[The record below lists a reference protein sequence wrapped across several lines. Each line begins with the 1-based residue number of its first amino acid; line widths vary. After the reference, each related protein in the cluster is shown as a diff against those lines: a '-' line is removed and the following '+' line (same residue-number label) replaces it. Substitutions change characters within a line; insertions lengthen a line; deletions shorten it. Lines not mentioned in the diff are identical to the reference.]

1 MKTCV
6 AIVLLCLVQAP
17 MARPAGAYLGELTW
31 PQAEEQFNS
40 STLVILP
47 FAAGAKEHGRHL
59 PMNADRKVMEYL
71 VDQAV
76 SQMPVLAVPAI
87 LHGWF
92 PAFREYP
99 GTEVSEPE
107 VFQRYVFLVAESLV
121 KSGAKRIVFLN
132 MGIARATGL
141 PLSIAAREIRVRH
154 GVPTLVINWDDL
166 ETDEVAEF
174 QEQSVGGHADEIE
187 TSVNLALQAHL
198 VRMDLA
204 LRDDGRGPKNYPG
217 YRPGLFSRNPTD
229 PAYSETGLRGD
240 PTLATAEKG
249 RKTLEIMTRNWITA
263 LEGFSR
269 EPLERKPD
277 Q

>member
-1 MKTCV
+1 MKTV
-6 AIVLLCLVQAP
+6 FALALLLLTQNALTQ
-17 MARPAGAYLGELTW
+17 PAGAYLGELTW
-31 PQAEEQFNS
+31 PEAEKQFES
-40 STLVILP
+40 SPLVILP

-71 VDQAV
+71 VGQAV
-76 SQMPVLAVPAI
+76 DQMPVLAAPAI

-99 GTEVSEPE
+99 GTEVAEPE

-141 PLSIAAREIRVRH
+141 PISIAAREIRVRH
-154 GVPTLVINWDDL
+154 GVPTLVVNWDDL

-174 QEQSVGGHADEIE
+174 QQQAVGGHADEIE

-204 LRDDGRGPKNYPG
+204 VRDDGREPKNYPG
-217 YRPGLFSRNPTD
+217 YRPGLFSRKSTD

-240 PTLATAEKG
+240 PTLASAEKG
-249 RKTLEIMTRNWITA
+249 RKTLKIMTSNWIRA
-263 LEGFSR
+263 LKGFSR

-277 Q
+277 